1 MNIQVKPETQALIQA
16 YIATGH
22 YTNADEVIIKALK
35 LLAEWEKGYQ
45 EWEQETRAK
54 LAVGLAQVEQGEVI
68 NGDVVMARLHEK
80 IRQARESQK

>member
-1 MNIQVKPETQALIQA
+1 MNIQVKPETQELIQA

-35 LLAEWEKGYQ
+35 LLSEWEKGYQ
-45 EWEQETRAK
+45 EWEQETREK

-68 NGDVVMARLHEK
+68 DGNVVMARLHEK